1 MYKDLL
7 ESENF
12 MQFLEKNTN
21 LTRLKIIQ
29 IGYELQAGNYEA
41 KYNNEATPTKKR
53 IDILKKE
60 INNILKSK
68 NTCNIIEVGIG
79 EGNTMRHLIESL
91 DKETLD
97 KINFYGVELSLSRT
111 KIAKK
116 HLPMCNLSVADMN
129 NLPFDDNSFDIV
141 YTASAIEPNI
151 DNEEI
156 ILKELYRICKNN
168 LILFEISYKEA
179 SLKLRER
186 MDKHK
191 YVKYLYETIIKLNY
205 NLISFYELKT
215 TETIN
220 NYLYFIKKNDNI
232 NEESTKDNINE
243 SPVSYISPIFN
254 DKLDIVTYNDSKY
267 YKSKHINLYFPIID
281 NIPVLLIENSLIIKT
296 PEN

>member
-1 MYKDLL
+1 M
-7 ESENF
+7 
-12 MQFLEKNTN
+12 
-21 LTRLKIIQ
+21 
-29 IGYELQAGNYEA
+29 
-41 KYNNEATPTKKR
+41 
-53 IDILKKE
+53 
-60 INNILKSK
+60 KSK

-232 NEESTKDNINE
+232 NEESTKYNINE

>member
-1 MYKDLL
+1 MYQVSALPPARGSPCL
-7 ESENF
+7 HSRPR
-12 MQFLEKNTN
+12 THP
-21 LTRLKIIQ
+21 RLQVGTDQ
-29 IGYELQAGNYEA
+29 INRQ
-41 KYNNEATPTKKR
+41 
-53 IDILKKE
+53 
-60 INNILKSK
+60 
-68 NTCNIIEVGIG
+68 
-79 EGNTMRHLIESL
+79 
-91 DKETLD
+91 
-97 KINFYGVELSLSRT
+97 
-111 KIAKK
+111 
-116 HLPMCNLSVADMN
+116 
-129 NLPFDDNSFDIV
+129 
-141 YTASAIEPNI
+141 
-151 DNEEI
+151 
-156 ILKELYRICKNN
+156 
-168 LILFEISYKEA
+168 
-179 SLKLRER
+179 
-186 MDKHK
+186 DKHK